1 MIKVNVEV
9 NSKSWHKKIQNP
21 KKYFGKKLKKISK
34 IVKFFNGKNITFTI
48 LLTSSLNMK
57 KLNKKFRNQNK
68 STDVLSFPFLSSSN
82 LKFTKQKKF
91 YIGDVATSY
100 EIISSRSKKNN
111 FFLEFDKAW
120 IHGLLHLIGY
130 NHINNKDYFKTEM
143 LDTLILGLKCCQED
157 VIITYSDIIYDH
169 KVIKQIYNFRIAV
182 MSLIRGILCHSSNNV
197 KDKIYHYG
205 NALLYLGRFVANIN
219 VKWAERLTALA
230 NVK

>member
-1 MIKVNVEV
+1 MIKVNVEI
-9 NSKSWHKKIQNP
+9 NNKSWHKKIKNP

-34 IVKFFNGKNITFTI
+34 IVKFFNGKKITFTI

-82 LKFTKQKKF
+82 LKFAKQKKF

-130 NHINNKDYFKTEM
+130 NHINNKDYFKMNKIEKR
-143 LDTLILGLKCCQED
+143 ILNS
-157 VIITYSDIIYDH
+157 IH
-169 KVIKQIYNFRIAV
+169 
-182 MSLIRGILCHSSNNV
+182 
-197 KDKIYHYG
+197 
-205 NALLYLGRFVANIN
+205 
-219 VKWAERLTALA
+219 
-230 NVK
+230 